1 MFNIQLRARDIMSS
15 PVITVRDNLSIP
27 EVTAIFKTR
36 KITGAP
42 VINEF
47 GTPVGVISYDDIVR
61 QEPKYTEISGNIAS
75 EFVLPGRSPA
85 GWDGTEKVKTVNRR
99 VEYVSDIMTP
109 FIYRADEGTSV
120 NKLAD
125 IMLEGNVHRIFV
137 SRGDDIVGVIT
148 ALDILKL
155 ITSIEDSSPNQS
167 PFHYSALSEL
177 T

>member
-15 PVITVRDNLSIP
+15 PVITVRDNLSIKD
-27 EVTAIFKTR
+27 VTATFKSK

-42 VINEF
+42 VINEY

-61 QEPKYTEISGNIAS
+61 HEPKHTTVAENISS
-75 EFVLPGRSPA
+75 EFILSGSGTRETSGKKERDPG
-85 GWDGTEKVKTVNRR
+85 TKK
-99 VEYVSDIMTP
+99 VEYVRDIMTP
-109 FIYRADEGTSV
+109 FIYRVDESTSV
-120 NKLAD
+120 GKLVD
-125 IMLEGNVHRIFV
+125 VMLEGNIHRIFV

-148 ALDILKL
+148 ALDILK
-155 ITSIEDSSPNQS
+155 IVTRIENGYTSHS